1 MPLNVWGPNSC
12 ACTPCREAYFGG
24 ERPIQAGQFGAQR
37 RETCWL
43 RQLLQASGNILE
55 GLDELHLGASEVGAQ
70 VFLLQG
76 VFGTA
81 WLEGGI
87 RRLQW
92 GRLGW

>member
-12 ACTPCREAYFGG
+12 ACTPCGEAHFGG
-24 ERPIQAGQFGAQR
+24 ESPIQAGQFGAQR

-43 RQLLQASGNILE
+43 GQLLQASGNILE

-87 RRLQW
+87 RRL
-92 GRLGW
+92 

>member
-43 RQLLQASGNILE
+43 GQLLQASWNILE

-87 RRLQW
+87 RRL
-92 GRLGW
+92 